1 MMWGSFFDRVYNLY
15 FTTKLHSPEHIPNGR
30 WHPLVKSL
38 LHAVLLF
45 LLLWIGAGP
54 VCPVVT
60 PVGCNGVCG
69 DPVGCNG
76 VGGDPVG
83 CNGICGDPVGCN
95 GVCGDP
101 VGYNGVC
108 GLKNQ
113 LPIVRTGSAE
123 ARVSMK
129 KDTN

>member
-1 MMWGSFFDRVYNLY
+1 MALPCEELAPCSV
-15 FTTKLHSPEHIPNGR
+15 
-30 WHPLVKSL
+30 
-38 LHAVLLF
+38 

-76 VGGDPVG
+76 V
-83 CNGICGDPVGCN
+83 
-95 GVCGDP
+95 
-101 VGYNGVC
+101 C

-123 ARVSMK
+123 ARV
-129 KDTN
+129 